1 MSLQHLLVIAKLFSC
16 FLKVVIL
23 ITGVNKAYALY
34 RVIEEGVN
42 HMFTAS
48 AFQQHPH
55 TTFIVD
61 EDATLELKVKTVKY
75 FKGMMD
81 VHNKLVED
89 IEEQT
94 AEPTSKRA
102 KTGK

>member
-1 MSLQHLLVIAKLFSC
+1 M
-16 FLKVVIL
+16 IL

-34 RVIEEGVN
+34 RTIEEGIN

-55 TTFIVD
+55 TIFVVD

-75 FKGMMD
+75 FKGMMQ
-81 VHNKLVED
+81 VHDKLVED
-89 IEEQT
+89 PQDPLSP
-94 AEPTSKRA
+94 PTPKRL
-102 KTGK
+102 KFVDGE